1 MKEENVST
9 TETNNITSK
18 KSNKIIPIVA
28 VVLVVIALFA
38 GGFYYY
44 FNKTDKIVTN
54 VINKAFNK
62 INDSIDEIENFDYNK
77 DTALVNGSLKIDT
90 NIDGLE
96 DLKNEKFD
104 YTFGMDYK
112 NKKLELGAALTED
125 ETKVIDAL
133 LYLINDKAYVSLKD
147 DYKKIINIDSQE
159 FDFDEIFK
167 IENADINKDDL
178 KYISKEIKN
187 ILIDSIEMKK
197 LTKSSSTIKLNG
209 KSTKVTKISYNLN
222 ERNTK
227 KLIENVIDNILD
239 NDELLKR
246 LSKIS
251 DTSVSDIEDALED
264 AKDED
269 IEAVGTL
276 NLYTKGFTNEFAK
289 LELINNDT
297 KFGIIN
303 NSDNTVVYAKD
314 DDANLEITVNEN
326 TKDKLSIDYLYKES
340 NAKVDGTIKITNKE
354 ISKYKNEGS
363 IELSINY
370 DKYKVNLDLDYKSEI
385 GAKIADIDESKTV
398 KLSEMTST
406 DLNDLYTKIMSKLN
420 DSDMADIIKGIS
432 SSLPSLY

>member
-1 MKEENVST
+1 MKEENVSIPET
-9 TETNNITSK
+9 TNITSK
-18 KSNKIIPIVA
+18 KGNKIIPSVA
-28 VVLVVIALFA
+28 VVLVVVALFA

-112 NKKLELGAALTED
+112 NKKLELGAALTEN
-125 ETKVIDAL
+125 ETKIIDAL
-133 LYLINDKAYVSLKD
+133 LYFINDKAYVSLKD
-147 DYKKIINIDSQE
+147 DYKKIINIDDE
-159 FDFDEIFK
+159 IFNFDDIFK
-167 IENADINKDDL
+167 IENVNFNKDDL
-178 KYISKEIKN
+178 NYITKEFKK

-222 ERNTK
+222 EKNTK
-227 KLIENVIDNILD
+227 KFIENIIDNILD
-239 NDELLKR
+239 NDELLKK

-251 DTSVSDIEDALED
+251 DMSVSNIEDTLED
-264 AKDED
+264 AKNED
-269 IEAVGTL
+269 IEAIGTL

-289 LELINNDT
+289 LELINNNT
-297 KFGIIN
+297 KFSIIN
-303 NSDNTVVYAKD
+303 NNDNTVIYVKD
-314 DDANLEITVNEN
+314 NDANLEITVNEN
-326 TKDKLSIDYLYKES
+326 TKNKLSIDYLYKES

-354 ISKYKNEGS
+354 ISESKNEGS
-363 IELSINY
+363 IELSVNY

-385 GAKIADIDESKTV
+385 GAAIANFDETNTV
-398 KLSEMTST
+398 KLSEMTPT
-406 DLNDLYTKIMSKLN
+406 EIDNLYAKLFN
-420 DSDMADIIKGIS
+420 KLIKSNMYEIIKNIS
-432 SSLPSLY
+432 YDFPSLY

>member
-1 MKEENVST
+1 MKEENVSIP
-9 TETNNITSK
+9 ETNNITSK
-18 KSNKIIPIVA
+18 KGNKIIPIAA
-28 VVLVVIALFA
+28 VVLVVVALFA

-44 FNKTDKIVTN
+44 FNRTDKIVTN

-167 IENADINKDDL
+167 IENVNFNKDDL

-227 KLIENVIDNILD
+227 KLVENVIDNILD
-239 NDELLKR
+239 NDELLKK

-354 ISKYKNEGS
+354 ISKSKNEGS
-363 IELSINY
+363 IELSVNY

>member
-1 MKEENVST
+1 MKEENVSIP
-9 TETNNITSK
+9 ETNNITSK
-18 KSNKIIPIVA
+18 KGNKIIPIVA
-28 VVLVVIALFA
+28 VVLVVVALFA

-112 NKKLELGAALTED
+112 NKKLELGAALTEN
-125 ETKVIDAL
+125 ETKIIDAL
-133 LYLINDKAYVSLKD
+133 LYFINDKAYVSLKD
-147 DYKKIINIDSQE
+147 DYKKIINIDDE
-159 FDFDEIFK
+159 IFNFDDIFK
-167 IENADINKDDL
+167 IENVNFNKDDL
-178 KYISKEIKN
+178 NYITKEFKK

-222 ERNTK
+222 EKNTK
-227 KLIENVIDNILD
+227 KFIENIIDNILD
-239 NDELLKR
+239 NDELLKK

-251 DTSVSDIEDALED
+251 DMSVSNIEGTLED
-264 AKDED
+264 AKNED
-269 IEAVGTL
+269 IEAIGTL

-289 LELINNDT
+289 LELINNNT

-303 NSDNTVVYAKD
+303 NNDNTVIYVKD
-314 DDANLEITVNEN
+314 NDANLEITINEN
-326 TKDKLSIDYLYKES
+326 TKNKLSIDYLYKES

-354 ISKYKNEGS
+354 ISESKNEGS
-363 IELSINY
+363 IELSVNY
-370 DKYKVNLDLDYKSEI
+370 DKYKVNLELDYKSEI
-385 GAKIADIDESKTV
+385 GAAIANFDETNTV
-398 KLSEMTST
+398 KLSEMTPT
-406 DLNDLYTKIMSKLN
+406 EIDNLYAKLFN
-420 DSDMADIIKGIS
+420 KLVKSNMYEIIKNIS
-432 SSLPSLY
+432 YDFPSLY

>member
-1 MKEENVST
+1 MKEENVSIP
-9 TETNNITSK
+9 ETNNITSK
-18 KSNKIIPIVA
+18 KGNKIIPIAA
-28 VVLVVIALFA
+28 VVLVVVALFA
-38 GGFYYY
+38 VGFYYY
-44 FNKTDKIVTN
+44 FNRTDKIVTN

-227 KLIENVIDNILD
+227 KLVENVIDNILD
-239 NDELLKR
+239 NDELLKK

-354 ISKYKNEGS
+354 ISKSKNEGS
-363 IELSINY
+363 IELSVNY

>member
-1 MKEENVST
+1 MKEENVSIP
-9 TETNNITSK
+9 ETNHITSK

-28 VVLVVIALFA
+28 VVLVVVALFA

-112 NKKLELGAALTED
+112 NKKLELGAALTEN
-125 ETKVIDAL
+125 ETKIIDAL
-133 LYLINDKAYVSLKD
+133 LYFINDKAYVSLKD
-147 DYKKIINIDSQE
+147 DYKKIINIDDE
-159 FDFDEIFK
+159 IFNFDDIFK
-167 IENADINKDDL
+167 IENVNFNKDDL
-178 KYISKEIKN
+178 NYITKEFKK

-222 ERNTK
+222 EKNTK
-227 KLIENVIDNILD
+227 KFIENIIDNILD
-239 NDELLKR
+239 NDELLKK

-251 DTSVSDIEDALED
+251 DMSVSNIEDTLED
-264 AKDED
+264 AKNED
-269 IEAVGTL
+269 IEAIGTL

-289 LELINNDT
+289 LELINNNT
-297 KFGIIN
+297 KFGITN
-303 NSDNTVVYAKD
+303 NNDNTVINVKD
-314 DDANLEITVNEN
+314 NDANLEITVNEN
-326 TKDKLSIDYLYKES
+326 TKNKLKKKLC
-340 NAKVDGTIKITNKE
+340 G
-354 ISKYKNEGS
+354 
-363 IELSINY
+363 
-370 DKYKVNLDLDYKSEI
+370 YKS
-385 GAKIADIDESKTV
+385 
-398 KLSEMTST
+398 
-406 DLNDLYTKIMSKLN
+406 
-420 DSDMADIIKGIS
+420 
-432 SSLPSLY
+432 

>member
-9 TETNNITSK
+9 TETTNITPK
-18 KSNKIIPIVA
+18 KGNKIIPIVA

-54 VINKAFNK
+54 IINKAFNE
-62 INDSIDEIENFDYNK
+62 INDSIDKIEKFDYNN

-112 NKKLELGAALTED
+112 NKKLELGAALTESD
-125 ETKVIDAL
+125 KKIIDAL
-133 LYLINDKAYVSLKD
+133 LYFVNDKAYISLKD
-147 DYKKIINIDSQE
+147 DYKKIINIDNE
-159 FDFDEIFK
+159 DFDFDKIFK
-167 IENADINKDDL
+167 IEDININKDDL
-178 KYISKEIKN
+178 KFVSKEFKN

-197 LTKSSSTIKLNG
+197 LNKSNSTIKLNG

-222 ERNTK
+222 DDNTK
-227 KLIENVIDNILD
+227 KLVENIIDNILD
-239 NDELLKR
+239 NDELLKK

-251 DTSVSDIEDALED
+251 DTSVSDIEETLED
-264 AKDED
+264 AKSED
-269 IEAVGTL
+269 IEGIGKL

-289 LELINNDT
+289 LELISNDS

-303 NSDNTVVYAKD
+303 NDDNTVLYAKD
-314 DDANLEITVNEN
+314 NETNFEISINEN
-326 TKDKLSIDYLYKES
+326 TDNKLSIDYEFKEN
-340 NAKVDGTIKITNKE
+340 NAKVDGTIKISNKE
-354 ISKYKNEGS
+354 INKKENEGS
-363 IELSINY
+363 IELTVNY
-370 DKYKVNLDLDYKSEI
+370 DKYKVAIDLDYNSKI
-385 GAKIADIDESKTV
+385 GAKIADFDESKSV

-406 DLNDLYTKIMSKLN
+406 DLNDLYTKIMNKLN
-420 DSDMADIIKGIS
+420 NSNMADIINDVS

>member
-18 KSNKIIPIVA
+18 NSNKIIPIVA
-28 VVLVVIALFA
+28 VILVVIALFA

-167 IENADINKDDL
+167 IENTDINKDDL

-227 KLIENVIDNILD
+227 KLVENVIDNILD
-239 NDELLKR
+239 NDELLKK

-354 ISKYKNEGS
+354 ISKSKNEGS
-363 IELSINY
+363 IELSVNY

-420 DSDMADIIKGIS
+420 HSDMADIIKGIS

>member
-1 MKEENVST
+1 MKEENVSIP
-9 TETNNITSK
+9 ETNNITSK
-18 KSNKIIPIVA
+18 KGNKIIPIVA
-28 VVLVVIALFA
+28 VVLVVVALFA

-112 NKKLELGAALTED
+112 NKKLELGAALTEN
-125 ETKVIDAL
+125 ETKIIDAL
-133 LYLINDKAYVSLKD
+133 LYFINDKAYVSLKD
-147 DYKKIINIDSQE
+147 DYKKIINIDDE
-159 FDFDEIFK
+159 IFNFDDIFK
-167 IENADINKDDL
+167 IENVNFNKDDL
-178 KYISKEIKN
+178 SYITKEFKK

-222 ERNTK
+222 EKNTK
-227 KLIENVIDNILD
+227 KFIENIIDNILD
-239 NDELLKR
+239 NDELLKK

-251 DTSVSDIEDALED
+251 DMSVSNIEDTLED
-264 AKDED
+264 AKNED
-269 IEAVGTL
+269 IEAIGTL

-289 LELINNDT
+289 LELINNNT

-303 NSDNTVVYAKD
+303 NNDNTVIYVKD
-314 DDANLEITVNEN
+314 NDANLEITVNEN
-326 TKDKLSIDYLYKES
+326 TKNKLSIDYLYKES

-354 ISKYKNEGS
+354 ISESKNEGS
-363 IELSINY
+363 IELSVNY

-385 GAKIADIDESKTV
+385 GAAIANFDETNTV
-398 KLSEMTST
+398 KLSEMTPT
-406 DLNDLYTKIMSKLN
+406 EIDNLYAKLFN
-420 DSDMADIIKGIS
+420 KLVKSNMYEIIKNIS
-432 SSLPSLY
+432 YDFPSLY

>member
-1 MKEENVST
+1 MKEENVSI

-18 KSNKIIPIVA
+18 KGNKIIPIVA
-28 VVLVVIALFA
+28 VVLVVVALFA

-112 NKKLELGAALTED
+112 NRKLELGAALTEN
-125 ETKVIDAL
+125 ETKIIDAL
-133 LYLINDKAYVSLKD
+133 LYFINDKAYVSLKD
-147 DYKKIINIDSQE
+147 DYKKIINIDDE
-159 FDFDEIFK
+159 IFNFDDIFK
-167 IENADINKDDL
+167 IENVNFNKDDL
-178 KYISKEIKN
+178 NYITKEFKK

-197 LTKSSSTIKLNG
+197 LTKSSSNIKLNG

-222 ERNTK
+222 EKNTK
-227 KLIENVIDNILD
+227 KFIENIIDNILD
-239 NDELLKR
+239 NDELIKK

-251 DTSVSDIEDALED
+251 DMSVSNIKDTLKD
-264 AKDED
+264 AKNED
-269 IEAVGTL
+269 IEAIGTL

-289 LELINNDT
+289 LELISNNAE
-297 KFGIIN
+297 FGIIN
-303 NSDNTVVYAKD
+303 NNDNTVIYVKD
-314 DDANLEITVNEN
+314 NDANLEITVNEN
-326 TKDKLSIDYLYKES
+326 TKNKLSIDYLYKES

-354 ISKYKNEGS
+354 ISESKNEGS
-363 IELSINY
+363 IELSVNY
-370 DKYKVNLDLDYKSEI
+370 DKYKVNLELDYKSEI
-385 GAKIADIDESKTV
+385 GASIANFDETNTV
-398 KLSEMTST
+398 KLSEMTPT
-406 DLNDLYTKIMSKLN
+406 EIDNLYAKLFN
-420 DSDMADIIKGIS
+420 KLIKSNMYEIIKNIS
-432 SSLPSLY
+432 YDFPSLY

>member
-9 TETNNITSK
+9 TETTNITPK
-18 KSNKIIPIVA
+18 KGNKIIPIVA

-54 VINKAFNK
+54 IINKTFNE
-62 INDSIDEIENFDYNK
+62 INDSIDKIEKFDYNN

-96 DLKNEKFD
+96 DLKDEKFD

-112 NKKLELGAALTED
+112 NKKLELGAALTESD
-125 ETKVIDAL
+125 KKIIDAL
-133 LYLINDKAYVSLKD
+133 LYFVNDKAYISLKD
-147 DYKKIINIDSQE
+147 DYKKIINIDNE
-159 FDFDEIFK
+159 DFDFDKIFK
-167 IENADINKDDL
+167 IEDININKDDL
-178 KYISKEIKN
+178 KFVSKEFKN

-197 LTKSSSTIKLNG
+197 LNKSNSTIKLNG

-222 ERNTK
+222 DDNTK
-227 KLIENVIDNILD
+227 KLVENIIDNILD
-239 NDELLKR
+239 NDELLKK

-251 DTSVSDIEDALED
+251 DTSVSDIEETLED
-264 AKDED
+264 AKSED
-269 IEAVGTL
+269 IEGIGKL

-289 LELINNDT
+289 LELISNDS

-303 NSDNTVVYAKD
+303 NDDNTVLYAKD
-314 DDANLEITVNEN
+314 NETNFEISINEN
-326 TKDKLSIDYLYKES
+326 TDNKLSIDYEFKEN
-340 NAKVDGTIKITNKE
+340 NAKVDGTIKISNKE
-354 ISKYKNEGS
+354 INKKENEGS
-363 IELSINY
+363 IELTVNY
-370 DKYKVNLDLDYKSEI
+370 DKYKVAIDLDYNSKI
-385 GAKIADIDESKTV
+385 GAKIADFDESKSV

-406 DLNDLYTKIMSKLN
+406 DLNDLYTKIMNKLN
-420 DSDMADIIKGIS
+420 NSNMADIINDVS